1 MIIWFECVAVW
12 HEAPSVYEITRCNFL
27 FHDAFIISIKLT
39 PIRLLQFSLDGGSM
53 KIIVRL
59 HDDAIR
65 AVTARIELSS
75 PSSAYAHA
83 G

>member
-1 MIIWFECVAVW
+1 MR
-12 HEAPSVYEITRCNFL
+12 HEATGVYGDFEMQVF